1 MTSLDPSPEI
11 AAALTDRLLLQ
22 HPFYRRWERGEVS
35 VAELATYAEQYRH
48 FEAYLPRFLTD
59 LTAALPVGLA
69 KTLVSANLADELGDP
84 VPHLE
89 LFERF
94 AAAVDAGHKPP
105 SVATDNLLGTY
116 NDLLADGPLTALAG
130 FVAYESQASDVA
142 RTKAEGLRRHHGLND
157 HEVSF
162 WQHHA
167 VVDEQH
173 ATWACRALA
182 DLNAMPG
189 NTAPAVRRA
198 ADAWWAFLDEREAAT
213 SAS

>member
-1 MTSLDPSPEI
+1 MTLFDPTLTI
-11 AAALTDRLLLQ
+11 AAALADRRLLQ

-35 VAELATYAEQYRH
+35 VSELAAYAAQYRH

-59 LTAALPVGLA
+59 LTAALPDGAA
-69 KTLVSANLADELGDP
+69 KTLVAANLADEMGDP

-94 AAAVDAGHKPP
+94 AAAVGAGHQ
-105 SVATDNLLGTY
+105 SRSAATANLLGTY
-116 NDLLADGPLTALAG
+116 DELLADGPLTALAG
-130 FVAYESQASDVA
+130 FVAYESQASDIA

-167 VVDEQH
+167 EVDEQH
-173 ATWACRALA
+173 AAWACSALGE
-182 DLNAMPG
+182 LNSMPERTG
-189 NTAPAVRRA
+189 RAVRRA
-198 ADAWWAFLDEREAAT
+198 ADAWWAFLDEREAAALV
-213 SAS
+213 S